1 MLFNEIEYIS
11 IAFGAYFYNTNNIA
25 LHICNTRNLAL
36 KIYLAFA
43 TQYSI
48 YYKQKTYNAMKQPFI
63 PHKLPIKDLQ
73 WDKLIK
79 LVGEA
84 NSNLSK
90 YNGALLNL
98 INPSLLLTIFAT
110 KEAVLSTKIEGTQAS
125 FEEVLQKGKKKYNEN
140 KILDIEEVEN
150 CKNSLEYGVT
160 ALEHKP
166 LCLSLI
172 KEIHS
177 ILLDSVRGH
186 NADKGNFRRIQNF
199 IGFAGATIEQ
209 ASYIPPSPNIMQ
221 ESLNEW
227 EKYIHL
233 ESEEILIQLAVVHA
247 QFETIHPFLDGNGRI
262 GRILIPL
269 FLYAKNYL
277 SFPAF
282 YMSEYLELHRS
293 EYYDRLQKTRDINDW
308 QGWIEFFLRGVI
320 EQSKISYNRVQ
331 KVADLYNKIKHQA
344 IEITQSKYVLQVV
357 DVLFEKPILTSGDV
371 MQRNEVIDNPT
382 SLRILNKFADNN
394 ILKKNEGSGT
404 KPSSY
409 QFTELLNIIENKV

>member
-1 MLFNEIEYIS
+1 
-11 IAFGAYFYNTNNIA
+11 
-25 LHICNTRNLAL
+25 
-36 KIYLAFA
+36 
-43 TQYSI
+43 
-48 YYKQKTYNAMKQPFI
+48 MKQPFK
-63 PHKLPIKDLQ
+63 PHSLPIKDLQ
-73 WDKLIK
+73 WDKLVK

-90 YNGALLNL
+90 YDGALSN
-98 INPSLLLTIFAT
+98 ITNPSLLLTTFAT

-125 FEEVLQKGKKKYNEN
+125 FEEVLQKDSKKYNEN
-140 KILDIEEVEN
+140 KVLDIEEIEN
-150 CKNSLEYGVT
+150 CKKALEYGI
-160 ALEHKP
+160 AELKNKP
-166 LCLSLI
+166 LCLNLI
-172 KEIHS
+172 KEMHF

-186 NADKGNFRRIQNF
+186 NKDRGNFRKIQNF

-209 ASYIPPSPNIMQ
+209 ASYIPPSPDVMQ
-221 ESLNEW
+221 NALYEW

-233 ESEEILIQLAVVHA
+233 ESEEILIQLAIVHA

-293 EYYDRLQKTRDINDW
+293 EYYDKLQKTRDINDW

-331 KVADLYNKIKHQA
+331 KVISLYKKIKHKA
-344 IEITQSKYVLQVV
+344 IEITQSKYVLQIV
-357 DVLFEKPILTSGDV
+357 DILFEKPILNSQDV
-371 MQRNEVIDNPT
+371 INKIPNIDNAT
-382 SLRILNKFADNN
+382 VLRILNLFSGENQEKLIDKFSGQIKVIESGEYRVRMKIFENGKFEMEQYIEEEGIN
-394 ILKKNEGSGT
+394 ILKKTQGSGN

-409 QFTELLNIIENKV
+409 EFKELLDIINK

>member
-1 MLFNEIEYIS
+1 
-11 IAFGAYFYNTNNIA
+11 
-25 LHICNTRNLAL
+25 
-36 KIYLAFA
+36 
-43 TQYSI
+43 
-48 YYKQKTYNAMKQPFI
+48 MKQPFT
-63 PHKLPIKDLQ
+63 PHNLPIRDLQ

-90 YNGALLNL
+90 YNGALLNI
-98 INPSLLLTIFAT
+98 INPSLLLTTFAT

-125 FEEVLQKGKKKYNEN
+125 FEEVLQKDSKKYNES
-140 KILDIEEVEN
+140 KILDIEEIEN
-150 CKNSLEYGVT
+150 CKKALEYGV
-160 ALEHKP
+160 AELKNKP
-166 LCLSLI
+166 LCLNLI
-172 KEIHS
+172 KEMHS
-177 ILLDSVRGH
+177 ILLNSVRGH
-186 NADKGNFRRIQNF
+186 SKDRGNFRKIQNF

-209 ASYIPPSPNIMQ
+209 ASYIPPSPDVMQ
-221 ESLNEW
+221 NSLHEW

-233 ESEEILIQLAVVHA
+233 ESEEILIQLAIVHA

-331 KVADLYNKIKHQA
+331 KVILLHKNIQNILPKITK
-344 IEITQSKYVLQVV
+344 SKYLPEIINII
-357 DVLFEKPILTSGDV
+357 FEKPILTAEDI
-371 MQRNEVIDNPT
+371 MRRIPNIDNPT
-382 SLRILNKFADNN
+382 VLRILNKLSEPSKFELRKNIEADLFEEREWLS
-394 ILKKNEGSGT
+394 IEKSKRECSVLKKTEGSGR

-409 QFTELLNIIENKV
+409 EFVELLNIIENRV

>member
-1 MLFNEIEYIS
+1 
-11 IAFGAYFYNTNNIA
+11 
-25 LHICNTRNLAL
+25 
-36 KIYLAFA
+36 
-43 TQYSI
+43 
-48 YYKQKTYNAMKQPFI
+48 MKQPFI
-63 PHKLPIKDLQ
+63 PHNLPIKDLQ

-90 YNGALLNL
+90 YNGALLNI
-98 INPSLLLTIFAT
+98 INPSLLLTTFAT
-110 KEAVLSTKIEGTQAS
+110 KEAVLSTKIEGTQVS
-125 FEEVLQKGKKKYNEN
+125 FDEVLQKDSKKYNES
-140 KILDIEEVEN
+140 KILDIEEIEN
-150 CKNSLEYGVT
+150 CKKALEYGI
-160 ALEHKP
+160 AELKNKP
-166 LCLSLI
+166 LCLNLI

-177 ILLDSVRGH
+177 ILLDSVRRH
-186 NADKGNFRRIQNF
+186 NKDRGNFRRIQNF

-209 ASYIPPSPNIMQ
+209 ASYTPPSPDKMVIALDN
-221 ESLNEW
+221 W

-233 ESEEILIQLAVVHA
+233 ESEEILIQLAVIHA

-293 EYYDRLQKTRDINDW
+293 EYYNRLQKTRDINDW
-308 QGWIEFFLRGVI
+308 QGWIEFFLRGII

-331 KVADLYNKIKHQA
+331 RVINLYNKIKHQA
-344 IEITQSKYVLQVV
+344 TQITQSKYVLQVV
-357 DVLFEKPILTSGDV
+357 DVLFEKPILTSQDV
-371 MQRNEVIDNPT
+371 MQRNEAIDNPT
-382 SLRILNKFADNN
+382 SLRILNKFAEAG
-394 ILKKNEGSGT
+394 ILKKNNGSGT

-409 QFTELLNIIENKV
+409 EFVELLNIVEPKVGGSQNRV

>member
-1 MLFNEIEYIS
+1 
-11 IAFGAYFYNTNNIA
+11 
-25 LHICNTRNLAL
+25 
-36 KIYLAFA
+36 
-43 TQYSI
+43 
-48 YYKQKTYNAMKQPFI
+48 MKQPFV
-63 PHKLPIKDLQ
+63 PHNLPIKDLQ

-90 YNGALLNL
+90 YNGALLNI
-98 INPSLLLTIFAT
+98 INPSLLLTTFAT
-110 KEAVLSTKIEGTQAS
+110 KEAVLSTKIEGTQVS
-125 FEEVLQKGKKKYNEN
+125 FEEVLQKDSKKYNES
-140 KILDIEEVEN
+140 KILDIEEIEN
-150 CKNSLEYGVT
+150 CKKALEYGI
-160 ALEHKP
+160 AELKNKP
-166 LCLSLI
+166 LCLNLI

-177 ILLDSVRGH
+177 ILLNSVRGH
-186 NADKGNFRRIQNF
+186 SKDRGNFRKIQNF

-209 ASYIPPSPNIMQ
+209 ASYIPPSPDVMQ
-221 ESLNEW
+221 NSLHEW

-233 ESEEILIQLAVVHA
+233 ESEEILIQLAIVHA

-320 EQSKISYNRVQ
+320 EQSKISYNRVNNVM
-331 KVADLYNKIKHQA
+331 KLYSRVKRFTLDNIRNSIYYTDIIDFIFQ
-344 IEITQSKYVLQVV
+344 
-357 DVLFEKPILTSGDV
+357 KPIFTVNDLL
-371 MQRNEVIDNPT
+371 DNPMCGT
-382 SLRILNKFADNN
+382 IYHKGANRSTLIRLLNYLSMAHDESELGFSRT
-394 ILKKNEGSGT
+394 ILKQIHGSGR

-409 QFTELLNIIENKV
+409 EFVELLNIIENRV